1 MSEKDENR
9 NVEEQSEQFR
19 YQWNYSL
26 QNQHEKAF
34 LQKKKKR
41 SVLTF
46 SLAMLLSFL
55 LCFGAIAAA
64 LFIDDGG
71 TSNVPVQNV
80 SNNTEQVVAKLL
92 PQTVLISAAVDG
104 GVSYGTGFFIRES
117 GYIATNYHIVEG
129 ADVIEITLYS
139 GMVKRATVV
148 GYSYAD
154 DLAVLKIS
162 GNYYPTVTIGTSAT
176 VFAGTS
182 VIAVG
187 NPSGSQYSWTVTQGI
202 VSNPYRT
209 IVLSDNYEMI
219 EMDMMQFDATV
230 NGGNSGGPLCNLNGE
245 VIGIVT
251 RKHNSLDGIA
261 MAIPIDGAM
270 EILNAIIQNG
280 NANGVVSSVSRTR
293 PLLGI
298 TGTTIHKG
306 EQYYY
311 NDVEYTAAYDGVLI
325 VGLSDVGAAIDKVC
339 VGDILITFAG
349 VRTSTMEDLTNI
361 LYSCKPGQTV
371 ALSVWRNGSIVE
383 MTLTF
388 ASRR

>member
-9 NVEEQSEQFR
+9 TVEEQGAEYR
-19 YQWNYSL
+19 YQWNYAL

-64 LFIDDGG
+64 LLLDDDDSSL
-71 TSNVPVQNV
+71 TPMQNV
-80 SNNTEQVVAKLL
+80 NDNTEQVVAKLL
-92 PQTVLISAAVDG
+92 PQTVLISVAIDN
-104 GVSYGTGFFIRES
+104 GVTYGTGFFIREN
-117 GYIATNYHIVEG
+117 GYIATNYHVVDG
-129 ADVIEITLYS
+129 ADAIEVTLYS
-139 GMVKRATVV
+139 GMVKRATLV

-162 GNYYPTVTIGTSAT
+162 GNYYPTASIGSSAS
-176 VFAGTS
+176 VVAGTTA
-182 VIAVG
+182 IAVG
-187 NPSGSQYSWTVTQGI
+187 NPSGNQYPWT
-202 VSNPYRT
+202 VSNPFRT
-209 IVLSDNYEMI
+209 IVISDQYEMI
-219 EMDMMQFDATV
+219 ELDMIQFDTPV
-230 NGGNSGGPLCNLNGE
+230 NSGNSGGPLCNAYGE

-251 RKHNSLDGIA
+251 RKHATLNGIG

-298 TGTTIHKG
+298 PGATIHKG

-371 ALSVWRNGSIVE
+371 SFSVWRNGSIIE

-388 ASRR
+388 ASRK